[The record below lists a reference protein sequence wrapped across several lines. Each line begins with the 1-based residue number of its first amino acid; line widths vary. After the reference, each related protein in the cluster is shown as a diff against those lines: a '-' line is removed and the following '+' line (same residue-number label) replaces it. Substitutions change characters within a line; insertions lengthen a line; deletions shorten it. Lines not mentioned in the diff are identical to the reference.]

1 MKRIVV
7 ILLLLALL
15 ACVPTPEEESV
26 KNKANGTLEE
36 MIRAESSAPDEK
48 ALCTRSSARRN
59 ICNGDRNAR
68 RSVLKP
74 DGIGGRCCGAAER
87 ERDPRL

>member
-36 MIRAESSAPDEK
+36 MIRAEAEPKTDRADASAQDEK
-48 ALCTRSSARRN
+48 SPLYAQLGT
-59 ICNGDRNAR
+59 
-68 RSVLKP
+68 P
-74 DGIGGRCCGAAER
+74 
-87 ERDPRL
+87 